1 MELDTTQADADADNA
16 RAARINSQLA
26 IARSQALLD
35 AQQKRRMPVVARVD
49 GAAAEDQQQAQ
60 HYADGQYREYL
71 DKLASGQAELVKR
84 TAELDNSQKEIAKLE
99 ATAPLAR
106 QQADNYRVLVKD
118 KYVAQNDYLDK
129 EQTALGLEHELT
141 ALRSHAHQLIAAIVQ
156 QRAEIASTDS
166 QFRRAQLDAL
176 DKASQ
181 QFTQDSNNATKTQ
194 TRQQLLSLR
203 APVGGT
209 VQQLIVH
216 TLGGVVTTAQQVM
229 EIVPNDA
236 VEVEI
241 NVENKDIGFVDVGQ
255 EAIVK
260 VDAFPYTQYGYLSG
274 EVISVSNDALQDKKL
289 GWIFTVRIRLA
300 SDRMRIEDKWVQ
312 LIPGMAVTA
321 EIKTGKRSVAHYF
334 LDPLMQASQESMR
347 ER

>member
-1 MELDTTQADADADNA
+1 
-16 RAARINSQLA
+16 
-26 IARSQALLD
+26 
-35 AQQKRRMPVVARVD
+35 
-49 GAAAEDQQQAQ
+49 
-60 HYADGQYREYL
+60 
-71 DKLASGQAELVKR
+71 
-84 TAELDNSQKEIAKLE
+84 
-99 ATAPLAR
+99 
-106 QQADNYRVLVKD
+106 
-118 KYVAQNDYLDK
+118 VAQNDYLDK